1 MALYLDGKS
10 LTAGELFHNHRF
22 LIPQYQREYAWG
34 KAEVEE
40 FMRDLAGS
48 LTEDYFIGLII
59 LAGEEDE
66 KEVVDGQQRL
76 VTITLLAHHLVELA
90 LRSERHAL
98 VSRLDSTFLREIDY
112 ASDEERPRLRL
123 SSAADN
129 AALLRIL
136 NGETEGDPPEWQREV
151 DPALEVNDIANLNT
165 AANLLE
171 ASNAIR
177 SFLEN
182 DMGEDAFKRL
192 GTWAE
197 FLTNRLYIARFILPD
212 VNAAYRTF
220 ETINARG
227 KNLTTADLLKS
238 YVLSEAPEGSEDD
251 FYSRWL
257 AIQTDLGDAKRN
269 TLVQFIRHAF
279 TLQRGYVLPRDL
291 YDELT
296 GRGTKNPALPG
307 ADVLDMLEHEI
318 DVYRQINNPELSGP
332 SSDLSLGVFQIL
344 SRLNVQG
351 VRPILLAISH
361 LRDAEQGYSQVLRL
375 VVTRMT
381 VGNLGTGAIDRRFGE
396 TAKRIVEVGSWREPM
411 AELQHELMPDKDRFF
426 QAIRDR
432 SMNRN
437 LLELLRASALTG
449 ELAPIHSNT
458 LHLVKPKN
466 GDWGTADPQAISRWV
481 HNIGNTVFA
490 TVSRRPHGTSDW
502 DTFLGDFLPYA
513 AEAGED
519 IQRFLA
525 YEKWDENSVKQEAEH
540 VARKATEVWF

>member
-40 FMRDLAGS
+40 FMRDLAGA

-59 LAGEEDE
+59 LAGEDDE

-76 VTITLLAHHLVELA
+76 VTITLLAHHLVNLA
-90 LRSERHAL
+90 VRSERHAL
-98 VSRLDSTFLREIDY
+98 ATRLDSTFLREIDY
-112 ASDEERPRLRL
+112 TSDEERPRLRL
-123 SSAADN
+123 SSTSDN
-129 AALLRIL
+129 SALLHIL
-136 NGETEGDPPEWQREV
+136 GVDHETTLNVAQQGGTPNKEV
-151 DPALEVNDIANLNT
+151 INTSDLDT

-171 ASNAIR
+171 ASSAIR
-177 SFLEN
+177 TFLEN
-182 DMGEDAFKRL
+182 DLGEDTFKRL
-192 GTWAE
+192 GAWAE

-238 YVLSEAPEGSEDD
+238 YVLSQAPDGSEDD

-257 AIQTDLGDAKRN
+257 MLQADLGDAKRN

-307 ADVLDMLEHEI
+307 ADVLKMLENEI
-318 DVYRQINNPELSGP
+318 DVYRQINNPNLSGP
-332 SSDLSLGVFQIL
+332 SSDLSLRVFHIL

-361 LRDAEQGYSQVLRL
+361 QKDAEEGYKQVLRL

-396 TAKRIVEVGSWREPM
+396 TAKRIVEMNSWREPLT
-411 AELQHELMPDKDRFF
+411 ELQNELMPDREKFF
-426 QAIRDR
+426 QAVRDR

-437 LLELLRASALTG
+437 LLELLRASALSG
-449 ELAPIHSNT
+449 EIAPVLSNT

-466 GDWGTADPQAISRWV
+466 GDWGSADQQSVSRWV
-481 HNIGNTVFA
+481 NTIGNTVFA
-490 TVSRRPHGTSDW
+490 TASRRPNGTSDW
-502 DTFLGDFLPYA
+502 NTFLEDFLPLA
-513 AEAGED
+513 EEAGED
-519 IQRFLA
+519 VQRFRT
-525 YEKWDENSVKQEAEH
+525 YESWVSDAGFWYRCSGDPVLLCSG
-540 VARKATEVWF
+540 